1 MTGYGRV
8 GRAPVAIVTGASS
21 GIGFGCATK
30 LAEMGMAVV
39 GTGRDEDRLAELEK
53 AIGDADRVA
62 TMAVDLTADDAP
74 KRIVDLALQR
84 WGRVDFL
91 INNAG
96 VGSPK
101 PLHETDDESLDH
113 FLGLMLRAPFRLAR
127 EVIPHMQPG
136 SAIINVTSTF
146 AIVGGLRGGAYSAA
160 KGGLTALTLHIACQ
174 YGPAGNP
181 LQRSSSGR
189 DAHADGRCA
198 ARRREI
204 QEDQHRDDAA
214 PAAGQGRRHRQH
226 RRLPVLGGC
235 RLHQRPDDRRRRW
248 LEFDEVPVG
257 LRAELGMGRPL
268 NLFALLD
275 QAAARF
281 GDRGAVYH
289 GERQLCTW
297 GELRDRALRMAG
309 SLRELGPGSRV
320 AVASEN
326 RPEIIELMFAVWAA
340 ECVYLPINYKLHARE
355 MQQIIDDAGAAM
367 IFASPTIAADLSS
380 VTDVPIEVI
389 GSGVY
394 QTRLG
399 SDSAPPPD
407 NDPAELAWLF
417 YTSGTT
423 GRSKGAMLSH
433 RNLMAMT
440 LAHLADFDSPDEDC
454 SLVHGAPMSHGSGLY
469 IPPYVLRAAR
479 QVIPESGAF
488 EPGEFLDLC
497 EHHPGCS
504 AFLAPTMVQRL
515 VQTGRPRP
523 RNLRTVVYGGGPMYV
538 DSLKKA
544 MAAFGPIFTQLYGQG
559 EAPMT
564 ITGLRRADH
573 LDADDAVLGSVG
585 YARSGVDVAVLRD
598 DGSPAAIDEIG
609 EIVCRGDVV
618 MSGYWKNPKATAVT
632 LQNGWLHTGD
642 LGSFD
647 ERGFLTLRDRSK
659 DVVISGGSNIYPREV
674 EEALLEHPG
683 VVEAGVVGA
692 KDEEWGEVVVA
703 FVVGEVEAA
712 ELDAHLL
719 DRMARFKRPKRYEFV
734 DELPKNSYG
743 KVLKRELRQRLS

>member
-1 MTGYGRV
+1 
-8 GRAPVAIVTGASS
+8 
-21 GIGFGCATK
+21 
-30 LAEMGMAVV
+30 
-39 GTGRDEDRLAELEK
+39 
-53 AIGDADRVA
+53 
-62 TMAVDLTADDAP
+62 
-74 KRIVDLALQR
+74 
-84 WGRVDFL
+84 
-91 INNAG
+91 
-96 VGSPK
+96 
-101 PLHETDDESLDH
+101 
-113 FLGLMLRAPFRLAR
+113 
-127 EVIPHMQPG
+127 
-136 SAIINVTSTF
+136 
-146 AIVGGLRGGAYSAA
+146 
-160 KGGLTALTLHIACQ
+160 
-174 YGPAGNP
+174 
-181 LQRSSSGR
+181 
-189 DAHADGRCA
+189 
-198 ARRREI
+198 
-204 QEDQHRDDAA
+204 
-214 PAAGQGRRHRQH
+214 
-226 RRLPVLGGC
+226 
-235 RLHQRPDDRRRRW
+235 
-248 LEFDEVPVG
+248 
-257 LRAELGMGRPL
+257 MGRPL

-289 GERQLCTW
+289 GERQLHTW
-297 GELRDRALRMAG
+297 GQLRERALRLAG
-309 SLRELGPGSRV
+309 SLRELGPGARI

-355 MQQIIDDAGAAM
+355 MQQILDDAGAALV
-367 IFASPTIAADLSS
+367 FASRKIAAELTP
-380 VTDVPIEVI
+380 VTDVPVGVI
-389 GSGVY
+389 GSGAY
-394 QTRLG
+394 ETRLG
-399 SDSAPPPD
+399 AAPAAVPCTE
-407 NDPAELAWLF
+407 PAELAWLF

-440 LAHLADFDSPDEDC
+440 VAHLADFDSPDEAC

-488 EPGEFLDLC
+488 EPNEFLDLC

-515 VQTGRPRP
+515 VQTGRSCP

-544 MAAFGPIFTQLYGQG
+544 MSAFGPIFTQLYGQG

-585 YARSGVDVAVLRD
+585 YARSGVDVAVLRA
-598 DGSPAAIDEIG
+598 DGSKAGIGEIG
-609 EIVCRGDVV
+609 EIACRGDVV
-618 MSGYWKNPKATAVT
+618 MSGYWRNPEATAST

-642 LGSFD
+642 MGSFD
-647 ERGFLTLRDRSK
+647 ERGLLTLRDRSK

-683 VVEAGVVGA
+683 VAEAGVVGA
-692 KDEEWGEVVVA
+692 KDEEWGEIVVA
-703 FVVGEVEAA
+703 FIVGGVEPAD
-712 ELDAHLL
+712 LDAHLL
-719 DRMARFKRPKRYEFV
+719 DRIARFKRPKRYLFV

-743 KVLKRELRQRLS
+743 KVLKRELRERLS